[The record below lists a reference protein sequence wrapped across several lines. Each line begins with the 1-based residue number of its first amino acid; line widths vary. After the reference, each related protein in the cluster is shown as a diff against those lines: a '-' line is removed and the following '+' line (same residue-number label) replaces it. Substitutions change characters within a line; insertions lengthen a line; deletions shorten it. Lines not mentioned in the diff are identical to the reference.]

1 MKPINEALIKRF
13 KRSKSKTMQAYMD
26 WIRKENGCY
35 REHSYYIITHLPD
48 KEFTAVIRWLD
59 EYSITNN
66 STHMW
71 GTVIMSIGL
80 EIIDNSGILY
90 VEQVVKARSA
100 ENDTNDRLDATVQ

>member
-26 WIRKENGCY
+26 WIRKENECF

-59 EYSITNN
+59 EYSIENN
-66 STHMW
+66 FTYMW

-80 EIIDNSGILY
+80 EIIDNDGILY
-90 VEQVVKARSA
+90 EKHVKQARSV
-100 ENDTNDRLDATVQ
+100 ENGTNDRLDATVQ